1 MAVLKHLHF
10 GLDPLPAAEIVHECA
25 VQEGADVAA
34 AMRLVLRL
42 QRRRRRRAAPAK

>member
-10 GLDPLPAAEIVHECA
+10 GLDPLPAAEHECA